1 MKLFRGCLSG
11 LFLVVALALSVC
23 ESASLANAQNAKPNP
38 NIVVEGARGDADAI
52 RGYFSGTDQASVN
65 RAVDDLSATGMFSKV
80 SAKIVDGKVVVTVVE
95 SGQIVNRIAF
105 EGDTKLKSDQLAV
118 EVQSKARA
126 AFDPAIANADVDRI
140 KEAYKKVGYNDAKV
154 TYRLVNLPNGRVDL
168 VFTIVESDKTGVRSI
183 NFVGNNAISSYRLHG
198 LMQTTEMNFLSWFKS
213 SDVYQPDTLAADE
226 EAIRK
231 YYMKNGYADFRIT
244 DTNVVYDPDKKGYI
258 VTITVSEGTQYH
270 VSGVTVTSHL
280 AKVSSES
287 LERFVLLHAGDVYNA
302 SAVEKSVEAMTRQLA
317 RLGYAFSDVR
327 PHGDRN
333 DATHQIALAFTVDD
347 GPKVYIERMDIVGNT
362 RTRDYVIR
370 REFDIGEGDP
380 YNHTLIEQGER
391 HLNNLGFFKTVHIST
406 RPGSSPDRIIVTIV
420 VEDKPTGSVSLSG
433 GYSTTEGFLAEVAF
447 TETNF
452 LGRGQYVRA
461 SISEGQFANGWGLT
475 FTEPYFLDQHLA
487 AGFDLFHKQ
496 QLENQFA
503 LYETSTTGVNLRLGI
518 PVTDELTFQPNYSIY
533 EAQIQIPNTTN
544 QPFAD
549 CQPPDQTVFTP
560 GGTSPPPTTTAT
572 ASDNCLL
579 NGEASLAIKQA
590 AAEGVTVTSLVGYSL
605 IWDSLDNRRDPSSGF
620 FANFHQDIA
629 GVGGNSEFIRETVD
643 GRYYYPITDDIV
655 GLLHGQAG
663 QITGFGVDQNL
674 PIINNFNLGPTLVRG
689 FAPGG
694 IGPRDVSDPTNIS
707 GNGLGGTTYFGASG
721 EVQFPLFG
729 LPKEL
734 GLKGA
739 FFVDAGTL
747 FGYTGGTNFSTL
759 VGLPKNSPCLP
770 GNTAPTFTQSN
781 CITLDDER
789 TIRTSV
795 GASVLW
801 ASPLGPIRI
810 DVAYPVIKGKFD
822 QTQFVNFTGGATF

>member
-126 AFDPAIANADVDRI
+126 AFDPAVANADVDRI
-140 KEAYKKVGYNDAKV
+140 KEAYKKVGYNDTKV

-287 LERFVLLHAGDVYNA
+287 LERFVLLRAGDVYNA

-333 DATHQIALAFTVDD
+333 EATHQIALAFTVDD

-406 RPGSSPDRIIVTIV
+406 RPGSSPDRIIVTIA

-452 LGRGQYVRA
+452 LGRGQYVKA

-518 PVTDELTFQPNYSIY
+518 PITDELTFQPNYSIY
-533 EAQIQIPNTTN
+533 AAQIEVPNNAN
-544 QPFAD
+544 QPFDD
-549 CQPPDQTVFTP
+549 CQPPNQTDFIP
-560 GGTSPPPTTTAT
+560 GGTTIPIPAT
-572 ASDNCLL
+572 AFDNCLL

-629 GVGGNSEFIRETVD
+629 GVGGNSEFVRETFD

-694 IGPRDVSDPTNIS
+694 IGPRDISNPTNIS

-747 FGYTGGTNFSTL
+747 FGYTGGTNFSQL
-759 VGLPKNSPCLP
+759 VGLPAGTQCE
-770 GNTAPTFTQSN
+770 TALANAHFTQSN
-781 CITLDDER
+781 CITLDDEL

>member
-1 MKLFRGCLSG
+1 
-11 LFLVVALALSVC
+11 
-23 ESASLANAQNAKPNP
+23 
-38 NIVVEGARGDADAI
+38 
-52 RGYFSGTDQASVN
+52 
-65 RAVDDLSATGMFSKV
+65 
-80 SAKIVDGKVVVTVVE
+80 
-95 SGQIVNRIAF
+95 
-105 EGDTKLKSDQLAV
+105 
-118 EVQSKARA
+118 
-126 AFDPAIANADVDRI
+126 
-140 KEAYKKVGYNDAKV
+140 
-154 TYRLVNLPNGRVDL
+154 
-168 VFTIVESDKTGVRSI
+168 
-183 NFVGNNAISSYRLHG
+183 
-198 LMQTTEMNFLSWFKS
+198 
-213 SDVYQPDTLAADE
+213 
-226 EAIRK
+226 
-231 YYMKNGYADFRIT
+231 
-244 DTNVVYDPDKKGYI
+244 
-258 VTITVSEGTQYH
+258 
-270 VSGVTVTSHL
+270 
-280 AKVSSES
+280 
-287 LERFVLLHAGDVYNA
+287 
-302 SAVEKSVEAMTRQLA
+302 
-317 RLGYAFSDVR
+317 
-327 PHGDRN
+327 
-333 DATHQIALAFTVDD
+333 
-347 GPKVYIERMDIVGNT
+347 
-362 RTRDYVIR
+362 
-370 REFDIGEGDP
+370 
-380 YNHTLIEQGER
+380 
-391 HLNNLGFFKTVHIST
+391 LNNLGFFKTVHIST
-406 RPGSSPDRIIVTIV
+406 RPGSSPDRIIVTIA

-452 LGRGQYVRA
+452 LGRGQYVKA

-533 EAQIQIPNTTN
+533 EAQIEVPNTAD
-544 QPFAD
+544 QPFDD
-549 CQPPDQTVFTP
+549 CQPPNQTEFTP
-560 GGTSPPPTTTAT
+560 GGTTIPIPAALSN
-572 ASDNCLL
+572 NCLL
-579 NGEASLAIKQA
+579 NGEASLAIKEA

-620 FANFHQDIA
+620 FANFHQDFA
-629 GVGGNSEFIRETVD
+629 GVGGNSEFVRETFD

-694 IGPRDVSDPTNIS
+694 IGPRDISNPTNIS

-747 FGYTGGTNFSTL
+747 FGYTGGTNFSQL
-759 VGLPKNSPCLP
+759 VGLPKNTPCE
-770 GNTAPTFTQSN
+770 TALANANFTQSN
-781 CITLDDER
+781 CVTLDDEL

>member
-1 MKLFRGCLSG
+1 
-11 LFLVVALALSVC
+11 
-23 ESASLANAQNAKPNP
+23 
-38 NIVVEGARGDADAI
+38 
-52 RGYFSGTDQASVN
+52 
-65 RAVDDLSATGMFSKV
+65 
-80 SAKIVDGKVVVTVVE
+80 
-95 SGQIVNRIAF
+95 
-105 EGDTKLKSDQLAV
+105 
-118 EVQSKARA
+118 
-126 AFDPAIANADVDRI
+126 
-140 KEAYKKVGYNDAKV
+140 
-154 TYRLVNLPNGRVDL
+154 
-168 VFTIVESDKTGVRSI
+168 
-183 NFVGNNAISSYRLHG
+183 
-198 LMQTTEMNFLSWFKS
+198 
-213 SDVYQPDTLAADE
+213 
-226 EAIRK
+226 
-231 YYMKNGYADFRIT
+231 
-244 DTNVVYDPDKKGYI
+244 
-258 VTITVSEGTQYH
+258 
-270 VSGVTVTSHL
+270 
-280 AKVSSES
+280 
-287 LERFVLLHAGDVYNA
+287 
-302 SAVEKSVEAMTRQLA
+302 
-317 RLGYAFSDVR
+317 
-327 PHGDRN
+327 
-333 DATHQIALAFTVDD
+333 
-347 GPKVYIERMDIVGNT
+347 
-362 RTRDYVIR
+362 
-370 REFDIGEGDP
+370 
-380 YNHTLIEQGER
+380 
-391 HLNNLGFFKTVHIST
+391 LNNLGFFKTVHIST

-452 LGRGQYVRA
+452 LGRGQYVKA

-518 PVTDELTFQPNYSIY
+518 PITDELTFQPNYSIY
-533 EAQIQIPNTTN
+533 AAQIEVPNN
-544 QPFAD
+544 ADQPFDD
-549 CQPPDQTVFTP
+549 CQPPNQTDFIP
-560 GGTSPPPTTTAT
+560 GGTTIPIPAT
-572 ASDNCLL
+572 AFDNCLL

-694 IGPRDVSDPTNIS
+694 IGPRDISDPNNIS

-747 FGYTGGTNFSTL
+747 FGYTGGTNFSQL
-759 VGLPKNSPCLP
+759 VGLPAGSQCL
-770 GNTAPTFTQSN
+770 TAEAAAHFTQSN